1 VNENLALAAGVA
13 NTTYSGI
20 NERNGNAPWHKAAM
34 ASIAI
39 TAPKDCGFLAGSTLY
54 AGAVIGPDGY
64 DNQQNY
70 YVGATLNT
78 PVAGLKAGVSFDS
91 IKNAY
96 YNEGEDTWVVGVYA
110 SYQATEK
117 LSLHGRAEYGELSEG
132 SSYDSNNIG
141 LTGTVQYDLWKN
153 VISRLELRWD
163 QYFEKGTVEAYRT
176 ADTGLG
182 LYANFIYKF

>member
-1 VNENLALAAGVA
+1 MG
-13 NTTYSGI
+13 
-20 NERNGNAPWHKAAM
+20 
-34 ASIAI
+34 SIAI

-54 AGAVIGPDGY
+54 AGVVIGPDSD

-78 PVAGLKAGVSFDS
+78 PVAGLKAGVSFDYVE
-91 IKNAY
+91 NAY
-96 YNEGEDTWVVGVYA
+96 YNEGENIWVAGVYA

-117 LSLHGRAEYGELSEG
+117 LSLHARAEFGELSEG
-132 SSYDSNNIG
+132 SFYESESIG
-141 LTGTVQYDLWKN
+141 LTATLQYDLWKN

-163 QYFEKGTVEAYRT
+163 EYSEDGTGGETYQFDANGAT
-176 ADTGLG
+176 